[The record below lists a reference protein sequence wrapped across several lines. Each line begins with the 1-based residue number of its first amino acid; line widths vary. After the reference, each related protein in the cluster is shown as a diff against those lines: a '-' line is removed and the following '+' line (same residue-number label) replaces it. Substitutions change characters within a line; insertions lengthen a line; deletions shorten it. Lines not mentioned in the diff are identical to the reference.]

1 MRLLEC
7 SSFHDMTAVHGHPEH
22 GLSFMSMSSLL
33 KHATHRFTAL
43 TLSHSNLQ
51 EGEEGSLMHVYSA

>member
-1 MRLLEC
+1 MRLLGC

-43 TLSHSNLQ
+43 TLSRSNLQ
-51 EGEEGSLMHVYSA
+51 EGEEVL